1 MKNIFKIL
9 CKTLFLL
16 LVLELF
22 LGFYFQV
29 NTKRFQNKNIE
40 NQLKSEAYSNLSEET
55 IQTIFN
61 EQYQTNSS
69 WAPNIHYKH
78 AEFHGKTINVDK
90 NGHRATKNFHTKVDS
105 TAYRIFCFGG
115 STMLS
120 TGARD
125 NYTIPSELSKLIH
138 ENFPNKKYT
147 VTNFG
152 HSGYNRNTETI
163 QLQQELLKG
172 NIPDLVIFYDGVN
185 EVVTTF
191 ENKEAGL
198 PSNAFYLKN
207 SFGISHNYPKKIM
220 HLIQTSN
227 IIKAVRAINPK
238 KSGLNKPL
246 FSTEELSNKALSNY
260 KNNIILCNAL
270 ANEYNFEVINFFQP
284 VIYSKSSLTESEKDF
299 AKHNEYL
306 KDLYNQFYSEIN
318 VSSVLKSNENFFNIS
333 NALNG
338 KKSTIYTDFCHISEI
353 GNKIVA
359 DTIFSHL
366 DLENKFSSKK
376 AYKQTETTLNSQ

>member
-9 CKTLFLL
+9 CRTLFLL
-16 LVLELF
+16 LVLEIF
-22 LGFYFQV
+22 LGFYFQL

-40 NQLKSEAYSNLSEET
+40 NQLKSEAYSNLSKET

-90 NGHRATKNFHTKVDS
+90 KGHRKTTNFYTKIDS
-105 TAYRIFCFGG
+105 ITYRIFCFGG

-185 EVVTTF
+185 EVVTTY

-198 PSNAFYLKN
+198 PSNTFYLKN
-207 SFGISHNYPKKIM
+207 SFGISHNYAQKIT
-220 HLIQTSN
+220 HLLQTSN
-227 IIKAVRAINPK
+227 IIKAVRAIKPK
-238 KSGLNKPL
+238 KSSLNN
-246 FSTEELSNKALSNY
+246 SSISNEELSKKALSNY
-260 KNNIILCNAL
+260 KNNITLCNAL
-270 ANEYNFEVINFFQP
+270 ANAYGFEVFNFFQP
-284 VIYSKSSLTESEKDF
+284 VIYSKTTPSESEKEF
-299 AKHNEYL
+299 SKSGEYM
-306 KDLYNQFYSEIN
+306 KELYHRFYSDVNLNSE
-318 VSSVLKSNENFFNIS
+318 LKSSNNFFNIS
-333 NALNG
+333 DALNG
-338 KKSTIYTDFCHISEI
+338 KESTLYFDFCHISEI

-366 DLENKFSSKK
+366 NLENKFSSKTV
-376 AYKQTETTLNSQ
+376 YKQMETTLSSQ

>member
-207 SFGISHNYPKKIM
+207 SFGISHNYPKKII

-227 IIKAVRAINPK
+227 IIKAVRVIKPK
-238 KSGLNKPL
+238 KSSLNNSST
-246 FSTEELSNKALSNY
+246 STEELSNKALLNY
-260 KNNIILCNAL
+260 KGNIILCNAL

-284 VIYSKSSLTESEKDF
+284 VIYSKTTLSESEKEF
-299 AKHNEYL
+299 SKSGEYM
-306 KDLYNQFYSEIN
+306 KELYRQFYSDIN
-318 VSSVLKSNENFFNIS
+318 VNSELKSNENFFNIS
-333 NALNG
+333 DALNG
-338 KKSTIYTDFCHISEI
+338 KNSTIYTDFCHISEI

-359 DTIFSHL
+359 DIIFSHL

-376 AYKQTETTLNSQ
+376 AYKQKETTLNSQ